1 MTNSENKIYY
11 LSSCSTSKK
20 ILSKIISLNEFQLQ
34 DIKFNPLS
42 ASDIDNLQSALGSY
56 EIFFSKKSQLYRK
69 LKLNEKVL
77 TEADYRKYLLSDY
90 TFLRRPV
97 AYFNGKYYLISLQKE
112 LDRMNADV
120 DRK

>member
-1 MTNSENKIYY
+1 MTKTENKIYY

-20 ILSKIISLNEFQLQ
+20 ILSKIKSLNEFQLQ
-34 DIKFNPLS
+34 DIKLNPLT
-42 ASDIDNLQSALGSY
+42 AVDIDRMHDALGTY

-69 LKLNEKVL
+69 LKLNEIALK
-77 TEADYRKYLLSDY
+77 EADYRKYLLSDY

-97 AYFNGKYYLISLQKE
+97 AFFNGKYYLISLQKE
-112 LDRMNADV
+112 LDRMNADL

>member
-1 MTNSENKIYY
+1 MTKTENKIYY

-20 ILSKIISLNEFQLQ
+20 ILSKIKSLNEFQLQ
-34 DIKFNPLS
+34 DIKLNPLT
-42 ASDIDNLQSALGSY
+42 AVDIDRMHDALGTY

-69 LKLNEKVL
+69 LKLNEIALK
-77 TEADYRKYLLSDY
+77 EADYRKYLLSDY

-97 AYFNGKYYLISLQKE
+97 AFFKGKFYLISLQKE
-112 LDRMNADV
+112 LDRMNADL